1 MRFQCSFCSS
11 IVSTDLPPKTRLE
24 CKSCGHSCFVPAG
37 PYEEH
42 CVIGDFVIGEEI
54 GSGSI
59 GKVYHA
65 VQLSLGRE
73 VALKILSPELSS
85 SRFIDS
91 FLHEARA
98 AAQLSHVNL
107 VQAYAVG
114 EEDGVCYLAMNYIK
128 GETLSDR
135 LEREKRIPADEAL
148 HIAQQVAEALFYAW
162 DEARLIHRDV
172 KPDNIMI
179 TTEGIV
185 KLTDMG
191 LAINQ
196 GDSNSEVEISGSP
209 SYMSPEQF
217 AGEELDCRCD
227 IYSLGVTLYQMLSG
241 ELPFSGDSFQEI
253 ASQHFNENPVPLYRM
268 NIGVTLKVSNI
279 VKKMMEKLPEDR
291 FEDYDQ
297 LLKALWNLRHIT
309 APDSSLIPD
318 IHTVSI
324 HHLDYGLQK
333 KSYKNIVSTQ
343 KKVSQLKG
351 RRDVLFWTLLTVFPV
366 PIVIMLVFLLV
377 TETSKEPD
385 ITNTY
390 ETKMQALAMRCG
402 SSEYLLPKL
411 RTQFVEL
418 LSEIKQIKQRTLR
431 QELLLWQLRYYLQHI
446 ENQQLKNQMREQRIQ
461 LEMEMQSQAQSD
473 SKPESQPESKILPGK
488 KSPEVKKLD
497 KQIANNKLQ

>member
-24 CKSCGHSCFVPAG
+24 CGSCGHSCFVPKTQF
-37 PYEEH
+37 EEH

-65 VQLSLGRE
+65 VQMSLGRE

-85 SRFIDS
+85 AKFIDS

-98 AAQLSHVNL
+98 AAQLSHPNL

-114 EEDGVCYLAMNYIK
+114 EEDGVCYLAMNYIQ

-135 LEREKRIPADEAL
+135 LERERRIPTDEAL
-148 HIAQQVAEALFYAW
+148 HIVQQVAEALFYAW
-162 DEARLIHRDV
+162 DDARLIHRDV

-179 TTEGIV
+179 TTDGIV

-191 LAINQ
+191 LAISQ
-196 GDSNSEVEISGSP
+196 EDWTADAEISGSP

-227 IYSLGVTLYQMLSG
+227 IYSLGITLYQMLSG
-241 ELPFSGDSFQEI
+241 KLPFFGESFQEI
-253 ASQHFNENPVPLYRM
+253 ASQHFNEEPTQLYRL
-268 NIGVTLKVSNI
+268 NIGVTLKVSHL

-291 FEDYDQ
+291 FPDYDV
-297 LLKALWNLRHIT
+297 LLKSLWNLRHVT

-324 HHLDYGLQK
+324 HHLDYNLQK
-333 KSYKNIVSTQ
+333 KSYKNILSTQ
-343 KKVSQLKG
+343 KQVKQLKG
-351 RRDVLFWTLLTVFPV
+351 RRDALFWTLLTVFPV
-366 PIVIMLVFLLV
+366 PIVILVVFLFIMD
-377 TETSKEPD
+377 SQKEPS
-385 ITNTY
+385 ITKVY
-390 ETKMQALAMRCG
+390 EEKMQVLAMRCN
-402 SSEYLLPKL
+402 SSEYLLPHLKE
-411 RTQFVEL
+411 QANEL
-418 LSEIKQIKQRTLR
+418 LIRIKEVKNKTVR
-431 QELLLWQLRYYLQHI
+431 QELILWQLRYYIKHI
-446 ENQQLKNQMREQRIQ
+446 ENQELKNLMRDQRIL
-461 LEMEMQSQAQSD
+461 LESHLKNE
-473 SKPESQPESKILPGK
+473 EQPSEKMNF
-488 KSPEVKKLD
+488 
-497 KQIANNKLQ
+497 ANDIE

>member
-11 IVSTDLPPKTRLE
+11 IVSTELPPNTRLE
-24 CKSCGHSCFVPAG
+24 CSSCGHSCFVP
-37 PYEEH
+37 PTPFEEH
-42 CVIGDFVIGEEI
+42 CIIGDFVIGEEI

-65 VQLSLGRE
+65 EQLSLGRE

-85 SRFIDS
+85 AKFIDS

-98 AAQLSHVNL
+98 AAKLSHTNL

-114 EEDGVCYLAMNYIK
+114 EENGICYLAMNYIK

-148 HIAQQVAEALFYAW
+148 HIIQQVAEALFYAW
-162 DEARLIHRDV
+162 DDSKLIHRDV

-179 TTEGIV
+179 TTDGIV

-191 LAINQ
+191 LAITE
-196 GDSNSEVEISGSP
+196 DDWSTDTEISGSP

-227 IYSLGVTLYQMLSG
+227 IYSLGITLYQMISG
-241 ELPFSGDSFQEI
+241 KLPFVGESFQEI
-253 ASQHFNENPVPLYRM
+253 ASQHFNEDPPPLHRL
-268 NIGVTLKVSNI
+268 NIGVTLRVSNL

-291 FEDYDQ
+291 FSDYEV

-309 APDSSLIPD
+309 APDSTLIPD
-318 IHTVSI
+318 IHTISI

-333 KSYKNIVSTQ
+333 KSYKNIISTQ
-343 KKVSQLKG
+343 KQVKQLKS
-351 RRDVLFWTLLTVFPV
+351 RRDILFWTLLTIFPI
-366 PIVIMLVFLLV
+366 PIVILLIFILVM
-377 TETSKEPD
+377 ESSKEPE
-385 ITNTY
+385 ITNLY
-390 ETKMQALAMRCG
+390 ETKMQILALRCG

-411 RTQFVEL
+411 KNQAADL
-418 LSEIKQIKQRTLR
+418 LVKLKNIKHPTLR
-431 QELLLWQLRYYLQHI
+431 QKLILWQLRYYIQHI
-446 ENQQLKNQMREQRIQ
+446 ENQQLKNKMRDQRVLFETQIKDE
-461 LEMEMQSQAQSD
+461 LST
-473 SKPESQPESKILPGK
+473 KKRTPEK
-488 KSPEVKKLD
+488 K
-497 KQIANNKLQ
+497 

>member
-1 MRFQCSFCSS
+1 MRFQCAFCSS
-11 IVSTDLPPKTRLE
+11 IITTDQPPNTRLE
-24 CKSCGHSCFVPAG
+24 CSSCGHSCFVPG
-37 PYEEH
+37 SPYEEH
-42 CVIGDFVIGEEI
+42 CVIGDFVIGEAI
-54 GSGSI
+54 GAGSI
-59 GKVYHA
+59 GKVYKA

-85 SRFIDS
+85 ARFVDS
-91 FLHEARA
+91 FLREARA

-114 EEDGVCYLAMNYIK
+114 EENGVCYLAMNYIN

-135 LEREKRIPADEAL
+135 LDREKRIAVDEAL

-179 TTEGIV
+179 TTDGIV

-191 LAINQ
+191 LAISQ
-196 GDSNSEVEISGSP
+196 KEASSDAEISGTP

-217 AGEELDCRCD
+217 AGEELDCRTD
-227 IYSLGVTLYQMLSG
+227 IYSLGITLYQMLSG

-253 ASQHFNENPVPLYRM
+253 AAQHFNETPMPLYRR
-268 NIGVTLKVSNI
+268 NIGVTLKVSNL

-291 FEDYDQ
+291 FEDYDE

-318 IHTVSI
+318 IHTVSV

-343 KKVSQLKG
+343 KKVSQLKE
-351 RRDVLFWTLLTVFPV
+351 RRDILFWTLLVIFPV
-366 PIVIMLVFLLV
+366 PIVVLAIFLLA
-377 TETSKEPD
+377 TSDSREPD
-385 ITNTY
+385 MTRAY
-390 ETKMQALAMRCG
+390 ESRMQALALRCR
-402 SSEYLLPKL
+402 SSEFFLPRLKQDAQIML
-411 RTQFVEL
+411 SEL
-418 LSEIKQIKQRTLR
+418 QEIKQPTLR
-431 QELLLWQLRYYLQHI
+431 QELLQWQLRYYIQYLDNRRLQEEIRDQNI
-446 ENQQLKNQMREQRIQ
+446 E
-461 LEMEMQSQAQSD
+461 LEMRVHGNSEND
-473 SKPESQPESKILPGK
+473 
-488 KSPEVKKLD
+488 D
-497 KQIANNKLQ
+497 R

>member
-24 CKSCGHSCFVPAG
+24 CASCGHSCFVPAT
-37 PYEEH
+37 PFEEN

-54 GSGSI
+54 GAGSI

-85 SRFIDS
+85 SKFIDS

-98 AAQLSHVNL
+98 AAQLSHTNL

-114 EEDGVCYLAMNYIK
+114 EENGVCYLAMSYIK

-135 LEREKRIPADEAL
+135 LEREKRIPVDEAL

-162 DEARLIHRDV
+162 DDSRLIHRDV

-179 TTEGIV
+179 TTDGIV

-191 LAINQ
+191 LAITQEDWNA
-196 GDSNSEVEISGSP
+196 DAEISGSP

-217 AGEELDCRCD
+217 AGEELDCRSD
-227 IYSLGVTLYQMLSG
+227 IYSLGITLYQMISG
-241 ELPFSGDSFQEI
+241 KLPFVGESFQEI
-253 ASQHFNENPVPLYRM
+253 ASQHFNEEPVPLYRF
-268 NIGVTLKVSNI
+268 NVGATLKVSNL

-291 FEDYDQ
+291 FQNYDV
-297 LLKALWNLRHIT
+297 LLKSLWNLRHVT

-343 KKVSQLKG
+343 KKVKQLKN
-351 RRDVLFWTLLTVFPV
+351 RRDILFWTLVTIFPV
-366 PIVIMLVFLLV
+366 PIVVLLVFLLV
-377 TETSKEPD
+377 MESAREPD
-385 ITNTY
+385 ITGVY
-390 ETKMQALAMRCG
+390 ETKMQVLALRCG
-402 SSEYLLPKL
+402 SSEFLLPKL
-411 RTQFVEL
+411 KEQAGKL
-418 LSEIKQIKQRTLR
+418 LADLKEIKQPTLR
-431 QELLLWQLRYYLQHI
+431 QELLLWQVRYYIKHI
-446 ENQQLKNQMREQRIQ
+446 ENQQLKNELRDQRIM
-461 LEMEMQSQAQSD
+461 LEN
-473 SKPESQPESKILPGK
+473 
-488 KSPEVKKLD
+488 
-497 KQIANNKLQ
+497 NNKKIFNKKQN